1 MNTVSRHV
9 GPRLAVALML
19 LVSLAAVGCGSSS
32 SSTSSGSASSS
43 GTGSTAASS
52 ATSSTSASSGATPIR
67 MALVSAATANLPF
80 QVAEND
86 GYFKQQ
92 GLNVSLSTPSIP
104 FSELPAT
111 LGKQF
116 DVVIGSQPDLI
127 RAHASGLD
135 VVTIAGLQKDNPLD
149 PGAALVVPGN
159 SPIKTIADLKGKTVG
174 APSTVGNNWT
184 ALQCWAQKAGVG
196 PTDFKGLQGPTPQL
210 PDLLK
215 QGRFDS
221 ILIFEPLLT
230 PAVKS
235 GDRNIGNAYAACF
248 GHPEYTALLVSQG
261 AWASSHAQAIS
272 KFIAALN
279 EAKAEIAKDPQAAKQ
294 LFIKTS
300 GLPAAAAE
308 GTPVIA
314 DEFDFSQGQPLVS
327 DLQVWLKL
335 LNSLGTFKGNVDPSS
350 LVAGS

>member
-1 MNTVSRHV
+1 MKRPTSNHL
-9 GPRLAVALML
+9 PRLSVLMVVVAL
-19 LVSLAAVGCGSSS
+19 VAAACGG
-32 SSTSSGSASSS
+32 SSTSSSTTSSS
-43 GTGSTAASS
+43 TP
-52 ATSSTSASSGATPIR
+52 SSGSNQIR
-67 MALVSAATANLPF
+67 VALVEAATANLPF
-80 QVAEND
+80 QVAQAD
-86 GYFKQQ
+86 GFFKRL
-92 GLNVSLSTPSIP
+92 GLHVTLSTPSIP

-127 RAHASGLD
+127 RAHTSGID
-135 VVTIAGLQKDNPLD
+135 VVALSGLQKDNPKD

-184 ALQCWAQKAGVG
+184 ALQCWAKKAGVG

-230 PAVKS
+230 PAVAS
-235 GDRNIGNAYAACF
+235 GDRNIGNAYANCF
-248 GHPEYTALLVSQG
+248 GHPEFTALLLSQG
-261 AWASSHAQAIS
+261 TWAKAQSTAIR
-272 KFIAALN
+272 KFLQALN
-279 EAKAEIAKDPQAAKQ
+279 EAKAQIASNPGAAKQ

-300 GLPAAAAE
+300 GLPPAAAAR
-308 GTPVIA
+308 TPVIA
-314 DEFDFSQGQPLVS
+314 DEFDFSQGQPILS
-327 DLQVWLKL
+327 DIQTWLKL
-335 LNSLGTFKGNVDPSS
+335 LNSLGTFKGSVDPAT
-350 LVAGS
+350 LVAPAAG

>member
-1 MNTVSRHV
+1 MKRPTSNHL
-9 GPRLAVALML
+9 PRLSVLMVVVAL
-19 LVSLAAVGCGSSS
+19 VAAACGG
-32 SSTSSGSASSS
+32 SSTSSSTTSSS
-43 GTGSTAASS
+43 TP
-52 ATSSTSASSGATPIR
+52 SSGSNQIR
-67 MALVSAATANLPF
+67 VALVEAATANLPF
-80 QVAEND
+80 QVAQAD
-86 GYFKQQ
+86 GFFKRL
-92 GLNVSLSTPSIP
+92 GLHVTLSTPSIP

-127 RAHASGLD
+127 RAHTSGID
-135 VVTIAGLQKDNPLD
+135 VVALSGLQKDNPKD

-184 ALQCWAQKAGVG
+184 ALQCWAKKAGVG

-230 PAVKS
+230 PAVAS
-235 GDRNIGNAYAACF
+235 GDRNIGNAYANCF
-248 GHPEYTALLVSQG
+248 GHPEFTALLLSQG
-261 AWASSHAQAIS
+261 TWAKAQSNAIR
-272 KFIAALN
+272 KFLQALN
-279 EAKAEIAKDPQAAKQ
+279 EAKAQIASNPGAAKQ

-300 GLPAAAAE
+300 GLPPAAAAR
-308 GTPVIA
+308 TPVIA
-314 DEFDFSQGQPLVS
+314 DEFDFSQGQPILS
-327 DLQVWLKL
+327 DIQTWLKL
-335 LNSLGTFKGNVDPSS
+335 LNSLGTFKGSVDPAT
-350 LVAGS
+350 LVAPAAG

>member
-1 MNTVSRHV
+1 MKRPTSNYLT
-9 GPRLAVALML
+9 RLSIPMVVVAV
-19 LVSLAAVGCGSSS
+19 LAAACGSSKSSNTTS
-32 SSTSSGSASSS
+32 SSTPSSGSNQ
-43 GTGSTAASS
+43 
-52 ATSSTSASSGATPIR
+52 IR
-67 MALVSAATANLPF
+67 VALVEAATANLPF
-80 QVAEND
+80 QVAQAD
-86 GYFKQQ
+86 GFFKRL
-92 GLNVSLSTPSIP
+92 GLHVTLSTPSVP

-127 RAHASGLD
+127 RAHTSGID
-135 VVTIAGLQKDNPLD
+135 VVALSGLQKDNPKD

-184 ALQCWAQKAGVG
+184 ALQCWAKKAGVG

-230 PAVKS
+230 PAVAS
-235 GDRNIGNAYAACF
+235 GDRDIGNAYANCF
-248 GHPEYTALLVSQG
+248 GHPEFTSVLLSQG
-261 AWASSHAQAIS
+261 AWAKAQSAAIR
-272 KFIAALN
+272 KFLQALN
-279 EAKAEIAKDPQAAKQ
+279 EAKAQIAADPGAAKQ

-300 GLPAAAAE
+300 GLPPAAAAR
-308 GTPVIA
+308 TPVIA
-314 DEFDFSQGQPLVS
+314 DEFDFSQGQPILS
-327 DLQVWLKL
+327 DMQTWLKL
-335 LNSLGTFKGNVDPSS
+335 LNSLGTFKGNVDPAS
-350 LVAGS
+350 LVAPAAG

>member
-1 MNTVSRHV
+1 MKKVCDHV
-9 GPRLAVALML
+9 RRCLAVVL
-19 LVSLAAVGCGSSS
+19 LVLVPFVAVGCGSSS
-32 SSTSSGSASSS
+32 SSTSSASSGGSASS
-43 GTGSTAASS
+43 GTSS
-52 ATSSTSASSGATPIR
+52 ATSSSSGSSGTTPIR
-67 MALVSAATANLPF
+67 MALVPAATTNLPF
-80 QVAEND
+80 QVALNQ

-92 GLNVSLSTPSIP
+92 GLDVSLSTPSVP

-127 RAHASGLD
+127 RAHTSGLD
-135 VVTIAGLQKDNPLD
+135 TVAIAGLQKDNPKD

-210 PDLLK
+210 PELLK

-230 PAVKS
+230 PAVAS
-235 GDRNIGNAYAACF
+235 GDRNVGNAYAECF
-248 GHPEYTALLVSQG
+248 GHPEYTSVLLSQG
-261 AWASSHAQAIS
+261 AWAKSHAQAIS

-279 EAKAEIAKDPQAAKQ
+279 QAKAQIAKDPQAAKQ

-300 GLPAAAAE
+300 GLPAAAAA

-314 DEFDFSQGQPLVS
+314 DEFDFSQGQPLVT
-327 DLQVWLKL
+327 DMRVWLKL

>member
-1 MNTVSRHV
+1 MEKVSHRL
-9 GPRLAVALML
+9 GPRVAVALMV
-19 LVSLAAVGCGSSS
+19 LVPLVAAGCGSSS
-32 SSTSSGSASSS
+32 SPSASSS
-43 GTGSTAASS
+43 ASGAGSS
-52 ATSSTSASSGATPIR
+52 ATSSATTSASTSSTGTPIR
-67 MALVSAATANLPF
+67 VALVEAATANLPF
-80 QVAEND
+80 QVAAND

-92 GLNVSLSTPSIP
+92 GLDVTLSTPSVP

-127 RAHASGLD
+127 RSHASGLD
-135 VVTIAGLQKDNPLD
+135 DVSIAGLQKDNPKD

-159 SPIKTIADLKGKTVG
+159 SPIKTIADIKGRTVG

-196 PTDFKGLQGPTPQL
+196 PTDFRGLQGPTPQL
-210 PDLLK
+210 PELLK

-230 PAVKS
+230 PAVTS

-248 GHPEYTALLVSQG
+248 GHPEFTSLLLSQG
-261 AWASSHAQAIS
+261 AWANSHAQTIA
-272 KFIAALN
+272 KFVTALN
-279 EAKAEIAKDPQAAKQ
+279 EAKAEIAKDPQAAKE

-300 GLPAAAAE
+300 GLPMAAAE

-314 DEFDFSQGQPLVS
+314 DEFDFAQGQTLVS

-350 LVAGS
+350 LVASS